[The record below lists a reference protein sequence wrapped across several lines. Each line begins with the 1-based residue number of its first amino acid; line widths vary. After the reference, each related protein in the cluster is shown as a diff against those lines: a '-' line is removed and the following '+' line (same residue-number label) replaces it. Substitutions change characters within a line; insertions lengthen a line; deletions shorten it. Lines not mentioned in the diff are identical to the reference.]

1 MTAQMQTAETI
12 KIIIAFHVGNG
23 KGKSMP
29 CYGLLLH
36 PLAAGGLHTDSAA
49 LCHPDPVPVL
59 PQPGKTQHCG
69 TIEDGMILLQGD
81 LNLPAAKKYEI
92 DMK

>member
-1 MTAQMQTAETI
+1 MQTAETI

-36 PLAAGGLHTDSAA
+36 PLAAGGLHPDFVGF
-49 LCHPDPVPVL
+49 HNPDPVSLL
-59 PQPGKTQHCG
+59 PQPGKAQHCG
-69 TIEDGMILLQGD
+69 AAADGVICGEPSQCPSIK
-81 LNLPAAKKYEI
+81 N
-92 DMK
+92 MK

>member
-1 MTAQMQTAETI
+1 MQTAETI

-36 PLAAGGLHTDSAA
+36 PLAAGGLHPDFVGF
-49 LCHPDPVPVL
+49 HNPDPVSLL
-59 PQPGKTQHCG
+59 PQPGTAQHCG
-69 TIEDGMILLQGD
+69 AAADGVILSQGTS
-81 LNLPAAKKYEI
+81 NRPQ
-92 DMK
+92 MKM